1 MSMIGPEAGVCRS
14 LVHISGDCRNN
25 DISMARRDGAGER
38 SVEALLER
46 ERELAE
52 IWELLERAG
61 SGSGSL
67 LVLEGPAGI
76 GKTSLVRAAHAL
88 ARERGFCV
96 LSARG
101 SDLERD
107 FAYGVV
113 RQLLES
119 RLAPAPERAAL
130 LEAAASPATVTQVD
144 GSWPEPHGAGAAPA
158 DHRSFIAL
166 HGLYRLCVDLAALGP
181 LLISIDDADWSDP
194 PSLRFL
200 AYLSR
205 RLEEHPMLLLLA
217 VRPTEIKAD
226 SPALSDVLAD
236 PLARLLKL
244 ASLSQAAVSA
254 LVRGSVSNDADEDF
268 CRACY
273 AATAGNPLLL
283 RELIASLRAD
293 GIAPTA
299 AAAELASRA
308 VSRAVLLKLIRLPSV
323 AIELAQAV
331 AILGD
336 GAELRHAAALARI
349 DRGAASEAEAALRGA
364 GIFES
369 GGALRFAHPIVR
381 AAIYDELPL
390 TKRSRAYARGA
401 RTLLDDLRLAVFVGS
416 TAIHCARIELLVGDL
431 STAEEELRRAYDAF
445 ASIGEKYLLPA
456 IAALLAQVVD
466 AQDRSDEAEEI
477 SRVAEELV
485 AGDDAELRALWPSLR
500 GEVLTW
506 QERANEGERRAREA
520 VDVIR
525 IRAALSRLTT
535 WYSGGVS
542 AQLWTKAPGMTAHAL
557 LDLAEV
563 FRRLELGSE

>member
-1 MSMIGPEAGVCRS
+1 
-14 LVHISGDCRNN
+14 
-25 DISMARRDGAGER
+25 MARRGAARER
-38 SVEALLER
+38 STEALLER
-46 ERELAE
+46 ERELVE
-52 IWELLERAG
+52 IWELIERAG

-67 LVLEGPAGI
+67 LVVEGPAGI
-76 GKTSLVRAAHAL
+76 GKTSLVRAANAL

-113 RQLLES
+113 RQLLEP
-119 RLAPAPERAAL
+119 RLVVAPARERAAL
-130 LEAAASPATVTQVD
+130 LEAAEGLATVTPEVD
-144 GSWPEPHGAGAAPA
+144 GSWPESDGAGAAPA
-158 DHRSFIAL
+158 DHRSFLAL
-166 HGLYRLCVDLAALGP
+166 DGLYRLCVDLAALGP
-181 LLISIDDADWSDP
+181 LLISVDDADCSDP

-205 RLEEHPMLLLLA
+205 RLEEQPIVLLLG
-217 VRPTEIKAD
+217 VRPTEVSAD
-226 SPALSDVLAD
+226 NPTLSDVLAD
-236 PLARLLKL
+236 PLGRVLRLAPLSL
-244 ASLSQAAVSA
+244 AAVHTLVRKSLS
-254 LVRGSVSNDADEDF
+254 GDADEDF

-273 AATAGNPLLL
+273 AATAGNPLFL

-323 AIELAQAV
+323 AIELAHAV

-349 DRGAASEAEAALRGA
+349 DRGAASEAEAALRRA

-390 TKRSRAYARGA
+390 TKRSQASARGA

-416 TAIHCARIELLVGDL
+416 IAIHCARIELLVGDL

-466 AQDRSDEAEEI
+466 AQGRSDEAEEI

-485 AGDDAELRALWPSLR
+485 AGDDAELGALWPSLR

-506 QERANEGERRAREA
+506 QERADEGERRAREA

-542 AQLWTKAPGMTAHAL
+542 AQLWTKAPGMPADAL

>member
-1 MSMIGPEAGVCRS
+1 
-14 LVHISGDCRNN
+14 
-25 DISMARRDGAGER
+25 
-38 SVEALLER
+38 
-46 ERELAE
+46 
-52 IWELLERAG
+52 
-61 SGSGSL
+61 
-67 LVLEGPAGI
+67 
-76 GKTSLVRAAHAL
+76 
-88 ARERGFCV
+88 
-96 LSARG
+96 
-101 SDLERD
+101 
-107 FAYGVV
+107 
-113 RQLLES
+113 
-119 RLAPAPERAAL
+119 
-130 LEAAASPATVTQVD
+130 
-144 GSWPEPHGAGAAPA
+144 
-158 DHRSFIAL
+158 
-166 HGLYRLCVDLAALGP
+166 
-181 LLISIDDADWSDP
+181 
-194 PSLRFL
+194 
-200 AYLSR
+200 
-205 RLEEHPMLLLLA
+205 
-217 VRPTEIKAD
+217 
-226 SPALSDVLAD
+226 
-236 PLARLLKL
+236 
-244 ASLSQAAVSA
+244 
-254 LVRGSVSNDADEDF
+254 VRGSVSNDADEDF

-390 TKRSRAYARGA
+390 TKRSQASARGA

-416 TAIHCARIELLVGDL
+416 IAVHCARIELLVGDL

-466 AQDRSDEAEEI
+466 AQGRSDEAEEI

-542 AQLWTKAPGMTAHAL
+542 AQLWTKAPGMPADAL

>member
-1 MSMIGPEAGVCRS
+1 
-14 LVHISGDCRNN
+14 
-25 DISMARRDGAGER
+25 MARLGAAGER
-38 SVEALLER
+38 GIEALLER
-46 ERELAE
+46 ERELVE

-67 LVLEGPAGI
+67 LVVEGPAGI

-113 RQLLES
+113 RQLLEP
-119 RLAPAPERAAL
+119 RLAPARERAAL
-130 LEAAASPATVTQVD
+130 LEAAAGLATMTPQVD
-144 GSWPEPHGAGAAPA
+144 GSWPKPDGAGAARA
-158 DHRSFIAL
+158 DHRSFLAL
-166 HGLYRLCVDLAALGP
+166 DGLYRLCANLAALGP

-205 RLEEHPMLLLLA
+205 RLEEQPILLLLA

-226 SPALSDVLAD
+226 NPALSEVLSD

-244 ASLSQAAVSA
+244 APLSLAAVNA

-273 AATAGNPLLL
+273 AATAGNPLFL

-293 GIAPTA
+293 GIPPTA

-308 VSRAVLLKLIRLPSV
+308 VSRAVLLKLVRLPSA
-323 AIELAQAV
+323 AIELAHAV

-349 DRGAASEAEAALRGA
+349 DRKAASEAEVALRRV
-364 GIFES
+364 GIFEA
-369 GGALRFAHPIVR
+369 GGSLRFAHPIVR

-390 TKRSRAYARGA
+390 TKRSRGYARGA
-401 RTLLDDLRLAVFVGS
+401 RTLLDDLGLAVFVGS

-445 ASIGEKYLLPA
+445 SSIGEKYLLPP
-456 IAALLAQVVD
+456 IAALLAQVVY
-466 AQDRSDEAEEI
+466 AQGRSGEAEEI
-477 SRVAEELV
+477 SRAAEELA
-485 AGDDAELRALWPSLR
+485 AGDDVELRALWPSLR
-500 GEVLTW
+500 GKVLTW
-506 QERANEGERRAREA
+506 QERADEAERRAREA
-520 VDVIR
+520 VDLIR
-525 IRAALSRLTT
+525 TGAALSRLTT
-535 WYSGGVS
+535 WYSGGVI
-542 AQLWTKAPGMTAHAL
+542 AQLWTEAPGMQADAL